1 MNDLQKLADQ
11 FFQRVIDRQ
20 QGLLGQEDRRHCP
33 NKRPT
38 PEQQVRW
45 NQALEPSGTFHFGHK
60 RLARTVLIAVLT
72 AAALIVT
79 AVAARNLLLVWFKSE
94 HENFTQFSVG
104 ESPESTVASWDGAYL
119 PQYVPE
125 GYIMS
130 DAVGNLDIREVEY
143 ANSEGGRFTFFQ
155 YHECA
160 NIRIDTETAVTAT
173 CQIGAENEGIFVN
186 KDGLTTLYWST
197 ANTAFSILYSQ
208 SDLADEEVV
217 KIAESITPINK
228 KETIPDEKKPR

>member
-11 FFQRVIDRQ
+11 FFQRMIDRQ
-20 QGLLGQEDRRHCP
+20 QGIIGQEDSRHCAA
-33 NKRPT
+33 KRPT
-38 PEQQVRW
+38 PEQQARW
-45 NQALEPSGTFHFGHK
+45 DQALEPAGTVHLRRR
-60 RLARTVLIAVLT
+60 RLARTALIAVLT
-72 AAALIVT
+72 ATALVVT
-79 AVAARNLLLVWFKSE
+79 ALAAKSLLVWFRTE

-104 ESPESTVASWDGAYL
+104 ESPKSIVTSWDDAYL
-119 PQYVPE
+119 PDYVPE

-130 DAVGNLDIREVEY
+130 DAVESIDIRTIEY
-143 ANSEGGRFTFFQ
+143 ANSEGARFTFIQ
-155 YHECA
+155 YDECA
-160 NIRIDTETAVTAT
+160 NIRIDTEMAVTAA
-173 CQIGAENEGIFVN
+173 CQIGAENEGLFVK

-197 ANTAFSILYSQ
+197 ANTAFSIIYGQ